1 MQNIQIRNAI
11 LVTFDD
17 MIADMISYKKLNP
30 TVTELFM
37 RGRKLNILFPAYNLI
52 MNNITGSL
60 MDIVNKIK
68 KCKI

>member
-37 RGRKLNILFPAYNLI
+37 RGRKLNILFPVYNLI